1 MSITRTVERRALVAT
16 GVVVVVVACA
26 TFGLAAGSPGPA
38 GAAPGPAPTAATSSA
53 RAVTDPAARVATLS
67 ALVTRRTEALAAV
80 TARRDDTQAR
90 LAEAEQAADA
100 ARARTD
106 HLSQVASEAASR
118 YTRSRARLVRFAAAA
133 YRDGSSVTP
142 LTQLLGS
149 DSAGDLTYRSE
160 IVRRIGTQQHD
171 LVDEAKR
178 DQARAT
184 ATAEAARRDR
194 DRLVSL
200 AASLERDLPARQ
212 AAVTSATASRDDAE
226 FWMARWESIIAG
238 PATPILGPARLSA
251 EELTAWFNGTH
262 HHAHI
267 TVPIDEIATDYLEEG
282 AAVGVRSD
290 IAFAQSMLET
300 GGFSFPA
307 GGQVLP
313 TDNNFAGM
321 GACDSCATGNRFSDA
336 RTGVRAQLQQLRVY
350 ADPHLTNA
358 ELNPPPVNPKLDQH
372 YLKGT
377 VTTWAGLTHTW
388 ATADTYGDRILGI
401 YEQML
406 AWLTDRAK
414 I

>member
-1 MSITRTVERRALVAT
+1 MSITGTMERRALVAS
-16 GVVVVVVACA
+16 GLVLAVVAWA
-26 TFGLAAGSPGPA
+26 TFGAAAGAA
-38 GAAPGPAPTAATSSA
+38 GAAP
-53 RAVTDPAARVATLS
+53 RAVASPTSAITDPAVRIATLA
-67 ALVTRRTEALAAV
+67 ALVTRRTEALTTV
-80 TARRDDTQAR
+80 TARRDDVQAR
-90 LAEAEQAADA
+90 LAEAQQAADA

-106 HLSQVASEAASR
+106 RLSQVAAEAATR
-118 YTRSRARLVRFAAAA
+118 YERSRARLAQFAAAA
-133 YRDGSSVTP
+133 YRDGPTVTP
-142 LTQLLGS
+142 LSQLLGS
-149 DSAGDLTYRSE
+149 QTAGDFTYRQE
-160 IVRRIGTQQHD
+160 IVHRIGVQQRD
-171 LVDEAKR
+171 LVADAKR
-178 DQARAT
+178 DQARAA
-184 ATAEAARRDR
+184 ATELTARRDR
-194 DRLVSL
+194 DRLIAL
-200 AASLERDLPARQ
+200 AASLQRDLPERQ
-212 AAVTSATASRDDAE
+212 AAVTAAIASRDDAQ
-226 FWMARWESIIAG
+226 FWTARWESIVAG

-251 EELTAWFNGTH
+251 EEIAAWFTGTH
-262 HHAHI
+262 HHAHT
-267 TVPIDEIATDYLEEG
+267 TVPIDELAQDYIEEG

-321 GACDSCATGNRFSDA
+321 GACDSCATGNRFPDA

-350 ADPHLTNA
+350 ADPQLTNA
-358 ELNPPPVNPKLDQH
+358 ELNPPAVNPKLDQH
-372 YLKGT
+372 FLKGT